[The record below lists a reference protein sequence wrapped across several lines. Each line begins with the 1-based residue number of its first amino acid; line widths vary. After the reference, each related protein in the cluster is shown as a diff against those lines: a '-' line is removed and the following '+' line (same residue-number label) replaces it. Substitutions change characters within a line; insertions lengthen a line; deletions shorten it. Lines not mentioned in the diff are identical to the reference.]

1 MPLDYRDVQLVL
13 QGSLAFQQVILVV
26 FELRCSRDYQRY
38 TDCAQSNVG
47 FEKYVIHVHIWS
59 IRALDYRDVQLVL
72 QGSLAFQQ
80 VILVFLNYVL
90 VKMI

>member
-1 MPLDYRDVQLVL
+1 MP
-13 QGSLAFQQVILVV
+13 
-26 FELRCSRDYQRY
+26 
-38 TDCAQSNVG
+38 
-47 FEKYVIHVHIWS
+47 
-59 IRALDYRDVQLVL
+59 LDYRDVQLVL